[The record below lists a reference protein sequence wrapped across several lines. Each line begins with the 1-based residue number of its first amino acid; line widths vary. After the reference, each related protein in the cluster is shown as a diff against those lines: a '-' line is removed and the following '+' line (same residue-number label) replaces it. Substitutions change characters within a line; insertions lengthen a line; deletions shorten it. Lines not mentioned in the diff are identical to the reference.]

1 MADGCMATHQRGKKV
16 VLIAFSTISS
26 IDVTVPFSALMSL
39 SAVSVLALC
48 ARTAAEVRKVN
59 VKKLIF
65 TLKIWGDTFFFA
77 KFVPVLL

>member
-16 VLIAFSTISS
+16 VLIAFSTISP